1 MKEQIIIRAIS
12 QSTGEIY
19 KIQVTRSD
27 GVLSIRCGCP
37 AGIHKMLCKHRIKL
51 IKKDISLFLAEDHS
65 AIQEFYMWD
74 EFKNI
79 EEVFNQYNSSIVA
92 FETEIKKIQK
102 EIKIF
107 KNNMGEILNDGIKYT

>member
-1 MKEQIIIRAIS
+1 
-12 QSTGEIY
+12 
-19 KIQVTRSD
+19 
-27 GVLSIRCGCP
+27 
-37 AGIHKMLCKHRIKL
+37 
-51 IKKDISLFLAEDHS
+51 
-65 AIQEFYMWD
+65 MWD